1 MNKPLI
7 PAQRRERIQEYLVIN
22 KIARIADLSEILD
35 ASEATI
41 RRDLERLEK
50 EGLLERTH
58 GGAVFSQRIQLEQE
72 YEQRAQRFPA
82 EKRQIGAM
90 AASMIEDGDII
101 FINSGT
107 TTTQILRHI
116 KGKTN
121 ITIVTNNLIATLE
134 SSNVDFELFLIGG
147 EFKPTSNSVAGRFAI
162 DNLKQ
167 IYANKAF
174 IGVDGISLKFGCTVP
189 SNAEA
194 EVIHLMLERTHG
206 PISILADH
214 SKWGVVSPFEIAQ
227 IDQVTNL
234 ITDSGFASVARDELA
249 DRSIEVIIADD

>member
-7 PAQRRERIQEYLVIN
+7 PAQRRERIQEYLTIN
-22 KIARIADLSEILD
+22 KIARIADLSAILD

-58 GGAVFSQRIQLEQE
+58 GGAVLSQRVHLEQE
-72 YEQRAQRFPA
+72 YKQRAQRNPE
-82 EKRQIGAM
+82 EKRLIGAK
-90 AASMIEDGDII
+90 AASLIEDGDIV

-107 TTTQILRHI
+107 TTTQIIRHLQN
-116 KGKTN
+116 KTN
-121 ITIVTNNLIATLE
+121 ITIVTNNLAATLE
-134 SSNVDFELFLIGG
+134 SGKVDFDLFLIGG
-147 EFKPTSNSVAGRFAI
+147 EFKPTSNSVAGSFAI
-162 DNLKQ
+162 DNLRQ

-174 IGVDGISLKFGCTVP
+174 ISVDGISLKFGCTVP

-194 EVIHLMLERTHG
+194 EVIRFMIKRTHG
-206 PISILADH
+206 PITILADH

-227 IDQVTNL
+227 IDQINNL
-234 ITDSGFASVARDELA
+234 ITNSSFTQSARDLLA
-249 DRSIEVIIADD
+249 DRSVEVIIADD